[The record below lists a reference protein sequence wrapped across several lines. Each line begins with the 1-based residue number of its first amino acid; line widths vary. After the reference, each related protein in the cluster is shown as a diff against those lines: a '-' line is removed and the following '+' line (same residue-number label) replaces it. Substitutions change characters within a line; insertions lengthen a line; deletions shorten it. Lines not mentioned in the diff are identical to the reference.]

1 MNLRL
6 SSGLLAVLII
16 GLLAGCATT
25 AQTDADKVSGG
36 DLLFGRERL
45 QGFLESR
52 RQVLAALQSRAGEL
66 ETQVMAQLGRLQQI
80 DRERAAAT
88 ATNQAATANW
98 RDLQAQQ
105 QKAAATLDRITRA
118 QAEIKRAEAAAIQ
131 ADKDAVER
139 ARQQQLSLQQE
150 VARLE
155 GEVALINDS
164 IRRTLRLREEQ
175 MLRETATN
183 P

>member
-66 ETQVMAQLGRLQQI
+66 EGRMWI
-80 DRERAAAT
+80 AAAEP
-88 ATNQAATANW
+88 A
-98 RDLQAQQ
+98 
-105 QKAAATLDRITRA
+105 
-118 QAEIKRAEAAAIQ
+118 
-131 ADKDAVER
+131 
-139 ARQQQLSLQQE
+139 
-150 VARLE
+150 
-155 GEVALINDS
+155 
-164 IRRTLRLREEQ
+164 LRLHRWIGGWRGDRCW
-175 MLRETATN
+175 LHR
-183 P
+183 

>member
-80 DRERAAAT
+80 DRERAAAKKL
-88 ATNQAATANW
+88 
-98 RDLQAQQ
+98 R
-105 QKAAATLDRITRA
+105 R
-118 QAEIKRAEAAAIQ
+118 
-131 ADKDAVER
+131 
-139 ARQQQLSLQQE
+139 LQQ
-150 VARLE
+150 RP
-155 GEVALINDS
+155 G
-164 IRRTLRLREEQ
+164 
-175 MLRETATN
+175 
-183 P
+183 